1 MSELPILDE
10 TQLKVK
16 NPQRCVW
23 MLVRTVVDLLWR
35 DNPKL
40 HDVGTLVSSI
50 KKYGFK
56 PPPQYD
62 ATLDAIVDG
71 NGRTEALW
79 WMERNDDALPDGL
92 AVHEPTS
99 MWAMPVLIGN
109 DAKSTALAEAYAIDC
124 NNLTMLGG
132 DFTAWDVSRMWDNTY
147 KDRLKILADLDEL
160 PVSVDGD
167 EMDALLT
174 DVAKLTEGVGPTPE
188 EMAEEISQMLDWTE
202 CPKCG
207 HRWRKL

>member
-1 MSELPILDE
+1 MRELPILDE
-10 TQLKVK
+10 KQLKAK
-16 NPQRCVW
+16 NPQRRVW

-40 HDVGTLVSSI
+40 HDTGALVSSI
-50 KKYGFK
+50 AKHGFK

-79 WMERNDDALPDGL
+79 WMERNNDDLPDGL
-92 AVHEPTS
+92 AVHEPS
-99 MWAMPVLIGN
+99 GMWAMPVLIGN
-109 DAKSTALAEAYAIDC
+109 DAKSTALAEAYAIDA

-132 DFTAWDVSRMWDNTY
+132 DFTGWDISRMWSPAY
-147 KDRLKILADLDEL
+147 KERLQLLAEVDEL

-167 EMDALLT
+167 ELDAMLA
-174 DVAKLTEGVGPTPE
+174 DVAAMTEAVGASPE
-188 EMAEEISQMLDWTE
+188 EMAKEINEMLHWTT
-202 CPKCG
+202 CPNCG
-207 HRWRKL
+207 HRWQAS